1 MYKGPFKGIYQG
13 FRVLGLRVVV
23 DGVVSPLIWV
33 IIIIVILLITPLITI
48 HEPRSRAVGVLGILG
63 MTV

>member
-1 MYKGPFKGIYQG
+1 M
-13 FRVLGLRVVV
+13 RVVV